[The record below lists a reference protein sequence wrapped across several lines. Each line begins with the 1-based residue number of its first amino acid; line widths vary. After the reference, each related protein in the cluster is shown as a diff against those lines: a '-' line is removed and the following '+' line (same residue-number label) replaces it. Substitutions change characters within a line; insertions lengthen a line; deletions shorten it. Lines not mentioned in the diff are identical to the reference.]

1 MDCNVAIVGAGLVG
15 ASLAAALGR
24 AGLEVALVEPSPP
37 APPGVDWDGRIYAI
51 SPASREFLDALGVW
65 GSLDAR
71 RVQPVEHMAIFG
83 DAAGSRL
90 EFSAYDAGVATLAF
104 IVESGRLAHALWDR
118 VARLENVRRFAPARC
133 ARLEVDAT
141 LATLALEGG
150 GTIRAELV
158 VGADGAQSW
167 VRRAAGLT
175 TRAAG
180 YGQVGVVANFAAARP
195 HDATAF
201 QWFREDGVLAYLPLP
216 GNLTSIVWSTGD
228 GHGRELVG
236 LGSGELCRR
245 VEGAGRGALGNL
257 ELITP
262 ARAFPLQRMRAQSM
276 IAARVALV
284 GDAAH
289 VVHPL
294 AGQGVNLGFGDAQ
307 ALAEV
312 LARRE
317 PFRDC
322 GDRVLLRRYERSRA
336 EAILAIGTVTDGLA
350 RLFALP
356 GAAAARIRNLGL
368 DLTGRSTVL
377 KNLLIARAI
386 G

>member
-1 MDCNVAIVGAGLVG
+1 
-15 ASLAAALGR
+15 
-24 AGLEVALVEPSPP
+24 
-37 APPGVDWDGRIYAI
+37 
-51 SPASREFLDALGVW
+51 
-65 GSLDAR
+65 
-71 RVQPVEHMAIFG
+71 
-83 DAAGSRL
+83 
-90 EFSAYDAGVATLAF
+90 
-104 IVESGRLAHALWDR
+104 
-118 VARLENVRRFAPARC
+118 
-133 ARLEVDAT
+133 
-141 LATLALEGG
+141 
-150 GTIRAELV
+150 
-158 VGADGAQSW
+158 
-167 VRRAAGLT
+167 
-175 TRAAG
+175 
-180 YGQVGVVANFAAARP
+180 
-195 HDATAF
+195 
-201 QWFREDGVLAYLPLP
+201 
-216 GNLTSIVWSTGD
+216 
-228 GHGRELVG
+228 
-236 LGSGELCRR
+236 
-245 VEGAGRGALGNL
+245 
-257 ELITP
+257 
-262 ARAFPLQRMRAQSM
+262 
-276 IAARVALV
+276 V

-307 ALAEV
+307 ALAEA